1 MPQPNSGSLGA
12 GYQGISR
19 GKYQLDTKH
28 INNYILDWLDRII
41 KIDRGVAMIE
51 NHWQLQDAKNKFS
64 NLVDKAQHNGPQ
76 VVTKHGKDAVVVLSI
91 DEYKKLIKPKT
102 NLIKFFQ
109 SSPLAKEALDFTRSK
124 ETPRDIEL

>member
-1 MPQPNSGSLGA
+1 
-12 GYQGISR
+12 
-19 GKYQLDTKH
+19 
-28 INNYILDWLDRII
+28 
-41 KIDRGVAMIE
+41 MIE

-91 DEYKKLIKPKT
+91 DEYKKLTKPKT
-102 NLIKFFQ
+102 NLVKFFQ
-109 SSPLAKEALDFTRSK
+109 SSPLAKEDLDLTRSK